1 MDAYSREGESEAERL
16 DRNWV
21 ELLQELRVS
30 QTGVQ
35 ILTGFLLTLP
45 LQQAFHSLS
54 TYQRALYA
62 ATISLCIVATCLIIT
77 PVSMHR
83 VLFRRRRKASL
94 VAIGNRI
101 AKAGLSAL
109 ALGVVGVVM
118 LVFSIVFSQGYGIL
132 AGAVTLALFLGA
144 WLVLPVAI
152 GHEEGMDADD
162 S

>member
-1 MDAYSREGESEAERL
+1 
-16 DRNWV
+16 
-21 ELLQELRVS
+21 
-30 QTGVQ
+30 
-35 ILTGFLLTLP
+35 
-45 LQQAFHSLS
+45 
-54 TYQRALYA
+54 
-62 ATISLCIVATCLIIT
+62 
-77 PVSMHR
+77 MHR

-132 AGAVTLALFLGA
+132 AGGVTLALFLGA

-152 GHEEGMDADD
+152 GHEQGMDADD
-162 S
+162 R